1 MPTIT
6 LGMTADQTFFSHVLI
21 FCIPIFHKAPMA
33 IDEHS
38 AEILK
43 REVALVLKIKLF
55 DKFFYQ
61 FKFLNCGFS

>member
-1 MPTIT
+1 
-6 LGMTADQTFFSHVLI
+6 
-21 FCIPIFHKAPMA
+21 MA

-55 DKFFYQ
+55 DKFLNQ
-61 FKFLNCGFS
+61 FKFLNCGFSSILFLNRIYKIF

>member
-1 MPTIT
+1 
-6 LGMTADQTFFSHVLI
+6 
-21 FCIPIFHKAPMA
+21 MA

-55 DKFFYQ
+55 YQFFNQ
-61 FKFLNCGFS
+61 FKFMNCGFS